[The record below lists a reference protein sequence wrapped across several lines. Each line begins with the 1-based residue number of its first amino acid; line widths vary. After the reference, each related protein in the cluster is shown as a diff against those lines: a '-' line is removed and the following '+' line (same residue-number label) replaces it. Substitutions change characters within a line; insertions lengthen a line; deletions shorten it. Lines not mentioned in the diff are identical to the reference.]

1 VKRRA
6 RRPHAAPPRSAP
18 ERRRLSPRR
27 LLPLAAALLAA
38 AALVAQTGRTL
49 DRIQASKRLRVVTVV
64 SREMERAGK
73 SPPQL
78 VAGNLRLLRE
88 AARLDPTTVGIPVAL
103 AGQYMLLERYDSA
116 IDLYRKA
123 LEIEARPEIYL
134 NLGNALFA
142 SGRREEAS
150 EAYHKAVRLAPRLR
164 RLVPAGAMRR

>member
-1 VKRRA
+1 MKRRTRPRPA
-6 RRPHAAPPRSAP
+6 PSRRTPGRW
-18 ERRRLSPRR
+18 LSPRR

-38 AALVAQTGRTL
+38 VALVAQTGRTV
-49 DRIQASKRLRVVTVV
+49 DRIRGSKELRVVTMV

-88 AARLDPTTVGIPVAL
+88 AARLDPTTVGVPVAL

-116 IDLYRKA
+116 VDLYREA

-134 NLGNALFA
+134 NLGNALFV
-142 SGRREEAS
+142 SGRREEAR
-150 EAYHKAVRLAPRLR
+150 EAYRNAVLLAPRLR
-164 RLVPAGAMRR
+164 RLVPAEMRR